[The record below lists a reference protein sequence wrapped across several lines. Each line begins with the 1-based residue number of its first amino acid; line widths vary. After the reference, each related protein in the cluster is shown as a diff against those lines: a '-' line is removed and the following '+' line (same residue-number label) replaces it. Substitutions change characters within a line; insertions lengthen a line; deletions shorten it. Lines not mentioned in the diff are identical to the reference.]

1 MRVKVPSDAN
11 RRGTLETVF
20 PGYCSVAEVDTVFY
34 FPMKLRINGEEK
46 EIADGLN
53 LTSLLEQLQIR
64 PARVVVERNREIVPR
79 ESYGAILLAE
89 GDTLEIVHF
98 VGGG

>member
-1 MRVKVPSDAN
+1 MRVHVPHDEN
-11 RRGTLETVF
+11 QRGTLETVF
-20 PGYCSVAEVDTVFY
+20 PGYYLVAEVDTVFC
-34 FPMKLRINGEEK
+34 FLMKLKLNGEEK

-53 LTSLLEQLQIR
+53 LAGLLEQLQIR

-79 ESYGAILLAE
+79 ESYGTILLAE

>member
-1 MRVKVPSDAN
+1 MKVK
-11 RRGTLETVF
+11 
-20 PGYCSVAEVDTVFY
+20 
-34 FPMKLRINGEEK
+34 INGEEQ
-46 EIADGLN
+46 ELANSLS
-53 LTSLLEQLQIR
+53 LSALLESLQIR

-79 ESYGAILLAE
+79 DSYNATLIND

>member
-1 MRVKVPSDAN
+1 MRFFIA
-11 RRGTLETVF
+11 
-20 PGYCSVAEVDTVFY
+20 
-34 FPMKLRINGEEK
+34 MKLKINGEDREVD
-46 EIADGLN
+46 DGLT
-53 LTSLLEQLQIR
+53 LTALLNSLQIR

-79 ESYGAILLAE
+79 ESYHATLIND